1 MSTKLRGNIMLF
13 TAALIWGVSFVAQKA
28 GMEYIG
34 PFTFNGIRF
43 LIGSLVLLPVI
54 LIMDGIQKKKAAN
67 PNADETMAEAKS
79 KGSNRT
85 LIIGGLSCGIVLFV
99 AGTLQQIGM
108 LYTTAGKTGFITAL
122 YIVLVPILGLFGG
135 RKVRPILWICVAIAT
150 IGLYLLSVKEDFS
163 ISRGDLLVIASAL
176 GFAVHILA
184 IDHFAPKADNIKLS
198 SLQFLVAGL
207 LCIPFIAI
215 FESINWANV
224 IACWQPILYSAVL
237 SCGVAYTLQVVV
249 QKDTE
254 PTVASLL
261 LSLEAVFAVIAGILL
276 LNEQISSREIW
287 GCVIMFTAILLA
299 QLPAKKERLAETENR
314 QTNLVSTYLSNL
326 LARDTHVSREAYIEE
341 SAWD

>member
-1 MSTKLRGNIMLF
+1 MLF

-43 LIGSLVLLPVI
+43 LIGSLVLIPVI

-67 PNADETMAEAKS
+67 ENADEIAAEAKR

-99 AGTLQQIGM
+99 SATLQQIGM
-108 LYTTAGKTGFITAL
+108 LYTTAGKAGFITAL
-122 YIVLVPILGLFGG
+122 YIVLVPILGLFGR
-135 RKVRPILWICVAIAT
+135 RKVRPILWICVVIAT
-150 IGLYLLSVKEDFS
+150 IGLYLLCVKEDLS

-176 GFAVHILA
+176 GFAVHILV

-198 SLQFLVAGL
+198 GLQFLVAGL
-207 LCIPFIAI
+207 LCAPFIPI
-215 FESINWANV
+215 FESIHWANI

-237 SCGVAYTLQVVV
+237 SCGVAYTLQVVA
-249 QKDTE
+249 QKNTE

-261 LSLEAVFAVIAGILL
+261 LSLEAVFAVIAGIIL

-287 GCVIMFTAILLA
+287 GCVIIFAAILLA
-299 QLPAKKERLAETENR
+299 QFPAKKERLAETENR
-314 QTNLVSTYLSNL
+314 RTGFVSAYLSGL
-326 LARDTHVSREAYIEE
+326 LDCNTKACREAYIEE
-341 SAWD
+341 SARD